1 MQISPSL
8 RAVRPWLCAARAC
21 GLAVLAASGA
31 TAHAADAGN
40 AFNPKI
46 SLVLQGNYANY
57 DDKSPSPIPGFL
69 LGNESG
75 LRSAGLSI
83 DETELAIESNIDDL
97 FHGWATISLANENG
111 DTKVNVEEAYINTLT
126 LPYGLA
132 AKGGRFYSDIGYL
145 NRIHSHA
152 WDFADQP
159 LVYRAFLSN
168 QYADDG
174 VQLKWVAPLDTFVEI
189 GAELARGGAFPG
201 GGDYRSGVPSK
212 SVFVHT
218 GDDLNASSSY
228 RAGLSYLRI
237 DDDNRHTGED
247 VQTNFSGHTGTAIAD
262 FVWKW
267 APNGNPTIHN
277 AVVSAEYFYRTERG
291 TLVYDPATQ
300 AIDSDYHGHQ
310 SGFYVQGVYQFVP
323 RWRVGLRYDRLQSS
337 NAVSNPAPGTAL
349 ETLAD
354 SRRHPQRET
363 VMVDW
368 SHSEFSRIRV
378 QYNRD
383 DSRPSGKTDNQVF
396 IQYIFALG
404 SHPAHQF

>member
-1 MQISPSL
+1 MLMFLARSPGC
-8 RAVRPWLCAARAC
+8 RAAVG
-21 GLAVLAASGA
+21 GLAA
-31 TAHAADAGN
+31 TLLSVPALAADAGN

-46 SLVLQGNYANY
+46 SLVLQGNFVNY
-57 DDKSPSPIPGFL
+57 DAESPALIPGYL

-75 LRSAGLSI
+75 LRSVGLSI

-97 FHGWATISLANENG
+97 FHGWATISLANDNG
-111 DTKVNVEEAYINTLT
+111 NTKVNVEEAFINTLT

-174 VQLKWVAPLDTFVEI
+174 LQLKWVAPLDLFVEV
-189 GAELARGGAFPG
+189 GGELARGGAFPG
-201 GGDYRSGVPSK
+201 GGGDRPGVPAK
-212 SVFVHT
+212 SVFVHV
-218 GDDLNASSSY
+218 GDDLSASSSY
-228 RAGLSYLRI
+228 RAGLSYLHVSTDR
-237 DDDNRHTGED
+237 RTTGED
-247 VQTNFSGHTGTAIAD
+247 AQTAFSGRSGTAIAD

-277 AVVSAEYFYRTERG
+277 ATVAAEVFYRHESG
-291 TLVYDPATQ
+291 ALLYDPNTQ
-300 AIDSDYHGHQ
+300 AIASNYHGNQ
-310 SGFYVQGVYQFVP
+310 GGFYVQGIYQFVP
-323 RWRVGLRYDRLQSS
+323 QWRVGVRYDRLQAN
-337 NAVSNPAPGTAL
+337 NAVSNPATGTSL
-349 ETLAD
+349 ETLAENG
-354 SRRHPQRET
+354 RHPQRYT
-363 VMVDW
+363 VMLDW
-368 SHSEFSRIRV
+368 SHSEFSRIRL

-383 DSRPSGKTDNQVF
+383 ESRPNAQADNQVYL
-396 IQYIFALG
+396 QYIFALG

>member
-1 MQISPSL
+1 MLVSMTRS
-8 RAVRPWLCAARAC
+8 RRCRSAVCGIAVAMFAAPA
-21 GLAVLAASGA
+21 L
-31 TAHAADAGN
+31 AADAGN

-46 SLVLQGNYANY
+46 SLVLQGNFANY
-57 DDKSPSPIPGFL
+57 DDKTPSLIPGYL

-97 FHGWATISLANENG
+97 FHGWATLSLANENG
-111 DTKVNVEEAYINTLT
+111 NTKVNVEEAFINTLT

-174 VQLKWVAPLDTFVEI
+174 LQLKWVAPLDIFVEA

-201 GGDYRSGVPSK
+201 GGDYRAGVPAK
-212 SVFVHT
+212 SVFVHV
-218 GDDLNASSSY
+218 GDDLSASSSY
-228 RAGLSYLRI
+228 RAGLSYLHISDDRRI
-237 DDDNRHTGED
+237 TGED
-247 VQTNFSGHTGTAIAD
+247 AQTAFSGRNGTAIAD

-267 APNGNPTIHN
+267 SPNGNPTIHN
-277 AVVSAEYFYRTERG
+277 AIFAAEYFYRHESG
-291 TLVYDPATQ
+291 TLVYDPNTQ
-300 AIDSDYHGHQ
+300 AIASNYHGNQ
-310 SGFYVQGVYQFVP
+310 SGFYVQGVYQFAP
-323 RWRVGLRYDRLQSS
+323 QWRVGARYDRLQAN
-337 NAVSNPAPGTAL
+337 NAVSNPAPGTSL
-349 ETLAD
+349 ETLAENG
-354 SRRHPQRET
+354 SHPQRYT

-368 SHSEFSRIRV
+368 SHSEFSRIRL

-383 DSRPSGKTDNQVF
+383 ESRPNAQANNQVYV
-396 IQYIFALG
+396 QYIFALG